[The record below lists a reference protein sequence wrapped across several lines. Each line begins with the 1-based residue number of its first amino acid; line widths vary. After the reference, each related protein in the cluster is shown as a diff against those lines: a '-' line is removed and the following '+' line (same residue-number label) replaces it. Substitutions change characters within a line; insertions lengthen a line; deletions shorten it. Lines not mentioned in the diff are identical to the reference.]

1 MKKPGDYKH
10 NILGYNARMTDLQAG
25 IGLAQLDKLNF
36 FVKKR
41 QEVAKLYD
49 SLFKNC
55 KNIILPK
62 LIKTVKMLTSFYP
75 ILLKNRDRIAKRL
88 KKIYGIDTRVA
99 YRYPLYK
106 QNLYKSKKARFVKK
120 NCPVAEKLVQE
131 F

>member
-1 MKKPGDYKH
+1 MRRSHGEKKPGDYKH

-62 LIKTVKMLTSFYP
+62 LIKTVKMLTSF
-75 ILLKNRDRIAKRL
+75 I
-88 KKIYGIDTRVA
+88 
-99 YRYPLYK
+99 RYY
-106 QNLYKSKKARFVKK
+106 
-120 NCPVAEKLVQE
+120 
-131 F
+131 